1 MVPAP
6 DFEAALPARRI
17 LAIAFAAASV
27 LAVLSASQSQAYYA
41 VNGGTAPPW
50 LQSLLWSAAQWYPW
64 ALFAPLA
71 MLAARRFDFADGTG
85 LVRRGIQHALLASA
99 FAVTHALLESLLLW
113 FVLPNGRAFL
123 RNFTDGSLTL
133 LATTFHF
140 DLLTYAV
147 LVAIAYVFFYLRRA
161 QFEALARRELETET
175 ARAQFAALQRQM
187 QPHFLFNAL
196 NALVSM
202 QREDSAEQRFTLR
215 LAGILRHL
223 LETSERTSATLADE
237 IALVEAYLDVERVR
251 LGSRLDARIDVPA
264 SLREA
269 RLPPCILQPLV
280 ENAITY
286 GVARDPE
293 GGSVRIGARQSG
305 TDIVVEVVN
314 SCRWPADTK
323 PRGNGIAL
331 DNCRRRLAL
340 MYGPSARFD
349 ASPGDE
355 GAFCATIVLPQT
367 AANPA

>member
-1 MVPAP
+1 
-6 DFEAALPARRI
+6 
-17 LAIAFAAASV
+17 
-27 LAVLSASQSQAYYA
+27 AYYA
-41 VNGGTAPPW
+41 INGGTAPPW
-50 LQSLLWSAAQWYPW
+50 LQSLLWAAAQWYPW

-71 MLAARRFDFADGTG
+71 MFAARRFGFGDGASSV
-85 LVRRGIQHALLASA
+85 LRGAQHALLAA
-99 FAVTHALLESLLLW
+99 TLAVIHAVLQSLLLW

-123 RNFTDGSLTL
+123 GNFTEGSITL

-147 LVAIAYVFFYLRRA
+147 VIAMAYVVFFLRRSR
-161 QFEALARRELETET
+161 FEALARRELETET

-215 LAGILRHL
+215 LAGILRQL
-223 LETSERTSATLADE
+223 LETGERATATLADE
-237 IALVEAYLDVERVR
+237 VALVEAYLYVEHAR
-251 LGSRLDARIDVPA
+251 LGSRLNACIDVPP
-264 SLREA
+264 SLRAA
-269 RLPPCILQPLV
+269 RLPPCTLQPLV

-293 GGSVRIGARQSG
+293 GGSVRIDARRSG

-314 SCRWPADTK
+314 SCRSPAMTG

-340 MYGPSARFD
+340 MYGASARFD
-349 ASPGDE
+349 ASPRDE
-355 GAFCATIVLPQT
+355 GSFCARIVLPET
-367 AANPA
+367 AMGPMA